1 MKSRVGLAEDSAD
14 RIAEA
19 AIQFKRG
26 DPERKRKVLELFST
40 GLGAT
45 VIAKVVG
52 GTEASVRKIRDSEK
66 QKQVAAQA
74 GPGNPW
80 YEITDIEL
88 VECMAA
94 ARNELPT
101 LNTDLDELVTVH
113 KTKGVEAAHISTH
126 YFRARYTSRSRP
138 ETESWQNVVAREING
153 SCTTQTPGIRYI
165 PSTRRR

>member
-1 MKSRVGLAEDSAD
+1 M
-14 RIAEA
+14 
-19 AIQFKRG
+19 G

-80 YEITDIEL
+80 YEI
-88 VECMAA
+88 
-94 ARNELPT
+94 
-101 LNTDLDELVTVH
+101 
-113 KTKGVEAAHISTH
+113 
-126 YFRARYTSRSRP
+126 
-138 ETESWQNVVAREING
+138 
-153 SCTTQTPGIRYI
+153 